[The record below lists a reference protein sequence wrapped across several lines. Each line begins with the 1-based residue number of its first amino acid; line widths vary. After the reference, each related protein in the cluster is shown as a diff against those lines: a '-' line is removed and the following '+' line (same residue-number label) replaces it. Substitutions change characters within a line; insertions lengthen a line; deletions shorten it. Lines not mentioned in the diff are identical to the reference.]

1 MQYVKR
7 ALLALAMVLT
17 PLNGCAKGASDRLC
31 LTVPD
36 YSVADQTAVADEL
49 TTLGAQS
56 KSGAFI
62 ADYGRLRNEAR
73 ALCAQN

>member
-1 MQYVKR
+1 
-7 ALLALAMVLT
+7 
-17 PLNGCAKGASDRLC
+17 LC